1 MIDMATVCRRKR
13 EMVEDQIATHL
24 RYYKESG
31 AELIMGGGR
40 FTAPKMLEVE
50 CQ

>member
-13 EMVEDQIATHL
+13 EMVEDQIATYL

-31 AELIMGGGR
+31 AELIMGDVR